1 MEEGLS
7 FLQFVLKLKL
17 WRLYRANVKA

>member
-17 WRLYRANVKA
+17 WRLYRANLKA